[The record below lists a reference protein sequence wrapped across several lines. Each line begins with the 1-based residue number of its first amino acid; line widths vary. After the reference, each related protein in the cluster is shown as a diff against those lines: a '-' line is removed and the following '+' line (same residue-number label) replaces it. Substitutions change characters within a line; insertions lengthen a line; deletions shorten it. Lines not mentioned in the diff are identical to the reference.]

1 MDVLLNAQ
9 EFTGEIICTGNEI
22 ITGRVA
28 DLNARYAAARLHES
42 GLPVNYITF
51 LGDNSLQFEDALL
64 RALSRSRFI
73 IITGGLGPTEDDI
86 TAAAAASVLQVPLH
100 QDEVLLQRLQ
110 ECFKQRGLPW
120 EDRFAR
126 LALVPT
132 GACILDPEATA
143 CGFTLKHRDT
153 LLYFLPGVPR
163 EMQLLFDT
171 YVLPPLLQ
179 VAAGG
184 EIVCQRTWRFFGLHE
199 TQLQH
204 LCQGVGRLHDDLSV
218 GYYPNFPENHL
229 TVTVRGPDAKSL
241 EAALDE
247 LTGELAARAGNAYL
261 GALSL
266 EEKVGQLLRA
276 RKLTLAVAESCSGG
290 LICHRLTNV
299 PGSSDY
305 FLGGLVTYSNQA
317 KIDLLKVPAST
328 LQTSGAVSAPTAEAM
343 ALGAAAQF
351 HADVAVAVT
360 GIAGPSGGSPEKPV
374 GTVYMG
380 LATSL
385 GVKSRH
391 CLFHGSREEI
401 KILTAQT
408 ALDWLRLELP

>member
-1 MDVLLNAQ
+1 MNTQ
-9 EFTGEIICTGNEI
+9 EFTGEIICTGDEI
-22 ITGRVA
+22 ISGRVA
-28 DLNARYAAARLHES
+28 DFNARYAAARLHEA
-42 GLPVNYITF
+42 GLGVQCITF
-51 LGDNSLQFEDALL
+51 LGDNALQFQDTLA
-64 RALSRSRFI
+64 RGLSRSRFI

-100 QDEVLLQRLQ
+100 QDEFLLQRLQ
-110 ECFKQRGLPW
+110 ECFKKRGLPW

-126 LALVPT
+126 LALVPK
-132 GACILDPEATA
+132 GACILDPEADA
-143 CGFTLKHRDT
+143 CGFYLKHQDT

-163 EMQLLFDT
+163 EMQLLFNK

-184 EIVCQRTWRFFGLHE
+184 EIVCQRTLRFFGLHE
-199 TQLQH
+199 TELQH
-204 LCQGVGRLHDDLSV
+204 LFQGVCRLYADLSV

-229 TVTVRGPDAKSL
+229 TLTVRGRNSESL

-247 LTGELAARAGNAYL
+247 VTKDLAAQAGDTYL
-261 GALSL
+261 GAESL
-266 EEKVGQLLRA
+266 EENVGQLLRD

-290 LICHRLTNV
+290 LICHRITNV

-305 FLGGLVTYSNQA
+305 FLGGLVSYSNQA
-317 KIDLLKVPAST
+317 KIDLLQVPSET
-328 LQTSGAVSAPTAEAM
+328 LQRYGAVSAPTAEAM

-351 HADVAVAVT
+351 HADLAVAVT

-374 GTVYMG
+374 GTVFMG
-380 LATSL
+380 LATSQ

-401 KILTAQT
+401 KVLTAQT
-408 ALDWLRLELP
+408 ALDWLRLELQ

>member
-1 MDVLLNAQ
+1 MDFSLNPQ

-22 ITGRVA
+22 ISGRVA
-28 DLNARYAAARLHES
+28 DCNARYAAARLHEA
-42 GLPVNYITF
+42 GLTVQCITI
-51 LGDNSLQFEDALL
+51 LGDNALQFHDTLV
-64 RALSRSRFI
+64 RGLSRSRFI

-86 TAAAAASVLQVPLH
+86 TAAAAASVLQLPLH
-100 QDEVLLQRLQ
+100 QDESLLQRLR
-110 ECFKQRGLPW
+110 ECFKERGLPW

-126 LALVPT
+126 LALVPK
-132 GACILDPEATA
+132 GACILDPAATA
-143 CGFTLKHRDT
+143 CGFYLKHQDT

-163 EMQLLFDT
+163 EMQMLFDN

-184 EIVCQRTWRFFGLHE
+184 KVVCQRTLRFFGLHE
-199 TQLQH
+199 TELQQLFH
-204 LCQGVGRLHDDLSV
+204 GLCRLHEDLSV

-229 TVTVRGPDAKSL
+229 TLTIRGPNSKSL

-247 LTGELAARAGNAYL
+247 ATKDLAAQAGDAYL
-261 GALSL
+261 GSASL
-266 EEKVGQLLRA
+266 EENVGHVLRA
-276 RKLTLAVAESCSGG
+276 RKLALAVAESCSGG

-317 KIDLLKVPAST
+317 KIDLLKVPSET
-328 LQTSGAVSAPTAEAM
+328 LQTHGAVSAPTAEAM
-343 ALGAAAQF
+343 ARGAAARF
-351 HADVAVAVT
+351 HADLALAVT
-360 GIAGPSGGSPEKPV
+360 GIAGPSGGSSEKPV

-380 LATSL
+380 LATSQ

-391 CLFHGSREEI
+391 CLLSWLSRGN
-401 KILTAQT
+401 
-408 ALDWLRLELP
+408 

>member
-1 MDVLLNAQ
+1 LDFLNTQ
-9 EFTGEIICTGNEI
+9 NFSGEIICTGNEI
-22 ITGRVA
+22 ISGRVA
-28 DLNARYAAARLHES
+28 DINARYAAARLHEA
-42 GLPVNYITF
+42 GLTVQCLTF
-51 LGDNSLQFEDALL
+51 LGDNAAQFQDTLT
-64 RALSRSRFI
+64 RAISRSRFI

-100 QDEVLLQRLQ
+100 QDQSILQRLR
-110 ECFKQRGLPW
+110 ECFKARGLTW

-126 LALVPT
+126 LALVPQ

-143 CGFTLKHRDT
+143 CGFYVKHRES

-163 EMQLLFDT
+163 EMRLLFDR

-184 EIVCQRTWRFFGLHE
+184 DIVCQRTLRFFGLHE
-199 TQLQH
+199 TELENLLQRV
-204 LCQGVGRLHDDLSV
+204 CRLQDNFCV

-229 TVTVRGPDAKSL
+229 TLTVRGPNSVNL
-241 EAALDE
+241 EVFLDE
-247 LTGELAARAGNAYL
+247 VTQDLAFHAGDAYL
-261 GALSL
+261 GVASL
-266 EEKVGQLLRA
+266 EENVGDLLRA

-317 KIDLLKVPAST
+317 KIDLLNVPAAT
-328 LQTSGAVSAPTAEAM
+328 LQAHGAVSACTAETM

-351 HADVAVAVT
+351 HADLSIAVT
-360 GIAGPSGGSPEKPV
+360 GIAGPTGGSPEKPV
-374 GTVYMG
+374 GTVYLG
-380 LATSL
+380 LATPKR
-385 GVKSRH
+385 VKSRH
-391 CLFHGSREEI
+391 CLFHGTREEI

-408 ALDWLRLELP
+408 ALDWLRLELQ